1 MPEQEHRVACRA
13 TAGMLALAMIGVSV
27 GGEPPDS
34 DSGTGR
40 QTWHT
45 LSTCDPAGPSSAG
58 AQTYRCTVEPPAH
71 CRILS
76 ATVTPLASPAASLA
90 VTIEPDGSRLT
101 AILTVPTPPQVAERK
116 SIPPQVNVTAK
127 LSCAT

>member
-40 QTWHT
+40 QT
-45 LSTCDPAGPSSAG
+45 
-58 AQTYRCTVEPPAH
+58 
-71 CRILS
+71 
-76 ATVTPLASPAASLA
+76 
-90 VTIEPDGSRLT
+90 
-101 AILTVPTPPQVAERK
+101 
-116 SIPPQVNVTAK
+116 
-127 LSCAT
+127 